1 MTLRATGKRQ
11 WLLLFIDDRRR
22 GFPPMN
28 AAHNGI
34 VIATVRVLHKIKK
47 GRKNAG
53 LRVDQKALAHYIAC
67 T

>member
-1 MTLRATGKRQ
+1 
-11 WLLLFIDDRRR
+11 
-22 GFPPMN
+22 MN

-34 VIATVRVLHKIKK
+34 VIATVRVLHKK

>member
-1 MTLRATGKRQ
+1 
-11 WLLLFIDDRRR
+11 
-22 GFPPMN
+22 MN

-34 VIATVRVLHKIKK
+34 VIATVRVLYKIKK